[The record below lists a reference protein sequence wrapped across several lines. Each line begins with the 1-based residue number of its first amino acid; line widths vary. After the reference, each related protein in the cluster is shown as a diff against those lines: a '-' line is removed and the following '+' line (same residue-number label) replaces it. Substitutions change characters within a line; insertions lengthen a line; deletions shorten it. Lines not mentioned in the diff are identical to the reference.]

1 MREKAKEEK
10 NNDCIQEQ
18 VKQSNQNTLS
28 PEVLLNPS
36 YSYKSDFWSL
46 GINIYYM
53 CFKEYPFN
61 GLNVNLINQ
70 DIKNNIN
77 NLKSTNN
84 PLLDD
89 LIKKMLK
96 INIKDRINWDN
107 YFNHPFFQENM
118 EIPQFNFNCEK
129 HTIKPFRYYCNNF
142 QKNICELCKK
152 VEEKKHHFCIEI
164 SDIGLSSK
172 EEKEIEHLMKKIE
185 ENIEKMNQLKHIIE
199 YYLKYIKKVK
209 GNIKKIILKNHFKE
223 CL

>member
-18 VKQSNQNTLS
+18 VKHSNQNTLS

-61 GLNVNLINQ
+61 GLNANLINQ

-96 INIKDRINWDN
+96 IDVRDRINWEN
-107 YFNHPFFQENM
+107 YFNNPVFQENM
-118 EIPQFNFNCEK
+118 EIP
-129 HTIKPFRYYCNNF
+129 
-142 QKNICELCKK
+142 
-152 VEEKKHHFCIEI
+152 
-164 SDIGLSSK
+164 
-172 EEKEIEHLMKKIE
+172 
-185 ENIEKMNQLKHIIE
+185 
-199 YYLKYIKKVK
+199 
-209 GNIKKIILKNHFKE
+209 
-223 CL
+223 